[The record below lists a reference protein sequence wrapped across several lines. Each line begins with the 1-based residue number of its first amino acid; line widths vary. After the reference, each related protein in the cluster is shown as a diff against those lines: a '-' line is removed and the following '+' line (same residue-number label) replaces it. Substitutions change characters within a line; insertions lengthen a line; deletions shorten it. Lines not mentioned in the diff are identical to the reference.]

1 MGTWSFLDARMLHFI
16 GSCRLSNEEQIAELV
31 VRLNEFSLMPHSNL
45 TRTRR
50 SEFNATSLLDT
61 VIRNR
66 NKL

>member
-1 MGTWSFLDARMLHFI
+1 
-16 GSCRLSNEEQIAELV
+16 
-31 VRLNEFSLMPHSNL
+31 LMPHSSL